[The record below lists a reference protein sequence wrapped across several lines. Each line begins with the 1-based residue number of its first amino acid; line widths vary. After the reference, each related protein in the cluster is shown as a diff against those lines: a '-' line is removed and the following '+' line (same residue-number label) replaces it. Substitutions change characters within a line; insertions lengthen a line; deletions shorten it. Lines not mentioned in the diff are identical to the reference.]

1 MVQAGLLRG
10 AVCSGGAVA
19 TASTG
24 SGVAMAGSTSVVW
37 SIDSGPLDLP
47 LSRAKRGRGEA
58 RSPTNFKGQ
67 IPQVKSTTV

>member
-10 AVCSGGAVA
+10 AVCWGGVGAGV
-19 TASTG
+19 STG
-24 SGVAMAGSTSVVW
+24 GGLVRARVPAWCGRF
-37 SIDSGPLDLP
+37 DLGPLDLP